1 VTRRRAVWALCSAG
15 ILACGP
21 WQRVGA
27 PDRTPPGVGI
37 TQLFDAS
44 TVYRSM
50 GFLVGGPALP
60 FVGTVRYLRAATPDS
75 TLALCA
81 LSLANTALTFRRDAN
96 EFVAEYHVEV
106 SFRPDTGLSR
116 LVTSDQAVRVRAF
129 KETLRGDESIIF
141 QQFITVRP
149 GVYHVGVLVRDRNG
163 PNLSRGER
171 VDTVP
176 SFTGQGIGSPI
187 PYYDGTGRSSL
198 AELPKLVANPRAT
211 LPFGGDTLR
220 FYLEGYGL
228 PPGTRL
234 AVSAVD
240 GRGAPVWQDTV
251 ALSGG
256 DLSHTT
262 VALAPGRIPLGRA
275 DLVVAAVAGGGSLK
289 AETPFV
295 VSLSDQWII
304 TNFDQMLSLLRY
316 FDRQDLVAKLRSAPP
331 DQRPGLWRDFWKTTD
346 PVPMTPENEALDEY
360 FRRVQIANQRFQ
372 ESADPGWLT
381 DRGEV
386 FITLGEPDEVVDLRG
401 DVSRD
406 AMTIRWNYIQL
417 RVSLLFRD
425 ESGFG
430 RFRLTPSSRSE
441 YQRVLAR
448 VRRMQ

>member
-1 VTRRRAVWALCSAG
+1 MTRRRAVWALCSAG
-15 ILACGP
+15 AIACGT

-27 PDRTPPGVGI
+27 PDRTPPGVNI
-37 TQLFDAS
+37 TQLFDAG

-81 LSLANTALTFRRDAN
+81 LSLANTALTFRRDGN
-96 EFVAEYHVEV
+96 EFIAEYHVEV
-106 SFRPDTGLSR
+106 GFRSDSGVPR
-116 LVTSDQAVRVRAF
+116 LVASDQTVRVGTF
-129 KETLRGDESIIF
+129 KETLRGDESVIF
-141 QQFITVRP
+141 QQFVTVRP
-149 GVYHVGVLVRDRNG
+149 GVYRVGVVVRDRNG
-163 PNLSRGER
+163 PHISRDEHL
-171 VDTVP
+171 DTVP
-176 SFTGQGIGSPI
+176 TFAGQGIGDPI
-187 PYYDGTGRSSL
+187 PYYDGTGRSALS
-198 AELPKLVANPRAT
+198 ELPKLVANPRAT

-220 FYLEGYGL
+220 FYLEAYGVA
-228 PPGTRL
+228 PGTRL

-240 GRGAPVWQDTV
+240 ARGAPLWQDTL
-251 ALSGG
+251 ALSAGEVP
-256 DLSHTT
+256 HT
-262 VALAPGRIPLGRA
+262 VVSLPPGRIPLGRA
-275 DLVVAAVAGGGSLK
+275 DLVVAAVGGSAPLK
-289 AETPFV
+289 SETPFV

-316 FDRQDLVAKLRSAPP
+316 FPRQDLVAKLRSATA
-331 DQRPGLWRDFWKTTD
+331 DQRSEVWREFWKTTD

-386 FITLGEPDEVVDLRG
+386 FISLGEPDEIIDLRG

-441 YQRVLAR
+441 FQRVLAR

>member
-1 VTRRRAVWALCSAG
+1 MWALCSAG
-15 ILACGP
+15 IVACGP
-21 WQRVGA
+21 WQRVGS
-27 PDRTPPGVGI
+27 PDRSPPGVNVA
-37 TQLFDAS
+37 QLFDAG

-81 LSLANTALTFRRDAN
+81 LSLANTALTFRRNGN
-96 EFVAEYHVEV
+96 EFIAEYHVEV
-106 SFRPDTGLSR
+106 AFRPDTGAPR
-116 LVTSDQAVRVRAF
+116 LVTSDQAVRVATF
-129 KETLRGDESIIF
+129 KETLRGDESVIF
-141 QQFITVRP
+141 QQFVTVRP
-149 GVYHVGVLVRDRNG
+149 GIYHVGVVIRDRNG
-163 PNLSRGER
+163 PNLSRSER
-171 VDTVP
+171 VDTVQ
-176 SFTGQGIGSPI
+176 SFAGQGIGNPI
-187 PYYDGTGRSSL
+187 PYYDGTGRSTL

-220 FYLEGYGL
+220 FYVEAYGL
-228 PPGTRL
+228 TPGTRL

-240 GRGAPVWQDTV
+240 GRGTSLWQDTAVLGAGEV
-251 ALSGG
+251 A
-256 DLSHTT
+256 HTT
-262 VALAPGRIPLGRA
+262 VSLPPGRIPLGRA
-275 DLVVAAVAGGGSLK
+275 DLVVAPVGSASVK
-289 AETPFV
+289 SETPFV

-304 TNFDQMLSLLRY
+304 TNFDQMISLLRY

-331 DQRPGLWRDFWKTTD
+331 DQRSGVWRDFWKTTD
-346 PVPMTPENEALDEY
+346 PVPLTPENEALDEY
-360 FRRVQIANQRFQ
+360 FRRIQIANQRFQ

-386 FITLGEPDEVVDLRG
+386 FITVGEPDEIIDLRG

-406 AMTIRWNYIQL
+406 AMSIRWNYNTL

-448 VRRMQ
+448 VRRAQ